1 MAVLPSFYDSFT
13 KGRRDAIDFQNL
25 IDERNRKEALFPAEL
40 EGKYINNQYMGAIRD
55 RMVEDNRYSQD
66 IRPDKLAAERSG
78 YQAGTLGNQNT
89 IDFYNVG
96 NRMVAGANARAATP
110 EHAQGNELF
119 LRSLLT
125 NPNYY
130 GPQQLTPPPNTSGQ
144 SAMDEWMRLYNA
156 QNPGGPAPN
165 PNPSPSPSTPEGSA
179 PPPPNGGV
187 NGIGE
192 DIFNLGQKTAP
203 GVVQPDAFEQVRPYL
218 SPEDAIQRI
227 VAAGLEPSLAQYSV
241 ELDIKNGFP
250 LGTHAAVAKAE
261 SNFKLDAVNPNSKAA
276 GLMQIIPGKNHSMYP
291 GGAENF
297 DPMNAQQN
305 LTLGSLLLAERKKW
319 YPDDPVKMFRAYN
332 GNRWVDEERML
343 KHGGQ
348 KGLEENRAYPGR
360 VADAYKQI
368 MGFVGPY

>member
-25 IDERNRKEALFPAEL
+25 IDERARREAMFPEEL
-40 EGKYINNQYMGAIRD
+40 AGKQINNQYMGAIRD
-55 RMVEDNRYSQD
+55 RMVSDNQYNQEL
-66 IRPDKLAAERSG
+66 RPDKLTAERTG
-78 YQAGTLGNQNT
+78 YQAATAGNQNAV
-89 IDFYNVG
+89 DFYRTG
-96 NRMVAGANARAATP
+96 NQMVAGANARAATP

-125 NPNYY
+125 NPSYY

-187 NGIGE
+187 NPIGE
-192 DIFNLGQKTAP
+192 DIFNLGQKTSP
-203 GVVQPDAFEQVRPYL
+203 GIVQPDAFEQTNPYL
-218 SPEDAIQRI
+218 SPEIAVQRI
-227 VAAGLEPSLAQYSV
+227 IAAGMEPSLAQYSV
-241 ELDIKNGFP
+241 DLDIQKGYP
-250 LGTHAAVAKAE
+250 IGTHAAMAKVE
-261 SNFKLDAVNPNSKAA
+261 SGFKLDAVSPAGAK
-276 GLMQIIPGKNHSMYP
+276 GLMQIMPGNYGMYP

-297 DPMNAQQN
+297 DPMNGQQN
-305 LTLGSLLLAERKKW
+305 LTLGSLLLDERRKW

-343 KHGGQ
+343 KYGGQ
-348 KGLEENRAYPGR
+348 KGLEENRAYPQKI
-360 VADAYKQI
+360 ADAYKQI
-368 MGFVGPY
+368 IGFAGPY